1 MRQFLTTLSLV
12 WIAACIAAY
21 IYSQQ
26 QHISSSIALA
36 VVPAFLVELAFYLA
50 PGFPA
55 VRKKFDALGSK
66 PLRARRPGNFQVDVD
81 PVDNFGSPSTGVRA
95 RRPGNF
101 QVDVDP
107 VDDFGS
113 PSTGVPARRPG
124 NFQVD
129 VDPVDNFGS
138 PSTGV
143 RAALLSVSGVLPYL
157 METSRTGTF
166 GVIHFVE
173 LLAVVLIAAFW
184 YAWAARGLW
193 LDLLFLGFMAAVY
206 LSSLFD
212 QVYGHPAPHAA
223 LGILGKLM
231 WIRLGLMA
239 VLSLRPLEDARFGF
253 VPSHQEWRVG
263 VQHYLYFL
271 PVGAALGYWER
282 FARFH
287 PQQLVWW
294 KFLALLVGTFAG
306 ILWVVALA
314 EEFFFRA
321 FLQQVLARRLRS
333 ETFGLLTASVL
344 FGLAHL
350 PFRKFP
356 NWRAAIIAAVLGLF
370 CGLALIKARSVKAS
384 MVTHALVVTTWRM
397 FFTT

>member
-1 MRQFLTTLSLV
+1 M
-12 WIAACIAAY
+12 
-21 IYSQQ
+21 
-26 QHISSSIALA
+26 
-36 VVPAFLVELAFYLA
+36 PAFLVELAFYLA

-55 VRKKFDALGSK
+55 VRKKFDALG
-66 PLRARRPGNFQVDVD
+66 
-81 PVDNFGSPSTGVRA
+81 
-95 RRPGNF
+95 
-101 QVDVDP
+101 
-107 VDDFGS
+107 
-113 PSTGVPARRPG
+113 PA
-124 NFQVD
+124 
-129 VDPVDNFGS
+129 S
-138 PSTGV
+138 L
-143 RAALLSVSGVLPYL
+143 RAALLSASAVLPYL
-157 METSRTGTF
+157 METSRTGLFHRTYF
-166 GVIHFVE
+166 IE
-173 LLAVVLIAAFW
+173 LLAAVLIAAFW
-184 YAWAARGLW
+184 YAVWYRRIPRGL
-193 LDLLFLGFMAAVY
+193 LSDLLFLAFMAAVY
-206 LSSLFD
+206 LNRPFD
-212 QVYGHPAPHAA
+212 RIYGHPAPHVA
-223 LGILGKLM
+223 LGILGQLM

-239 VLSLRPLEDARFGF
+239 VLSLRTLEDARFGF
-253 VPSHQEWRVG
+253 VPSPEDWRVG

-287 PQQLVWW
+287 LQPMPWW
-294 KFLALLVGTFAG
+294 KFPLVLVATFAG

-333 ETFGLLTASVL
+333 ETFGLLAASVL

-356 NWRAAIIAAVLGLF
+356 NWRVAIIAGVLGLF

>member
-21 IYSQQ
+21 LYSHQ

-50 PGFPA
+50 PGFPE
-55 VRKKFDALGSK
+55 VRKKFDALGSR
-66 PLRARRPGNFQVDVD
+66 PLRA
-81 PVDNFGSPSTGVRA
+81 T
-95 RRPGNF
+95 
-101 QVDVDP
+101 
-107 VDDFGS
+107 
-113 PSTGVPARRPG
+113 
-124 NFQVD
+124 
-129 VDPVDNFGS
+129 
-138 PSTGV
+138 
-143 RAALLSVSGVLPYL
+143 LLSASAVLPYL
-157 METSRTGTF
+157 MVTSRMGTF
-166 GVIHFVE
+166 GAIHFVE
-173 LLAVVLIAAFW
+173 LTGVVLVAAFW
-184 YAWAARGLW
+184 YAWIPPGL
-193 LDLLFLGFMAAVY
+193 LPDVLFLGFMAAVY
-206 LSSLFD
+206 LSRPFD
-212 QVYGHPAPHAA
+212 QMYGHAAPHVA
-223 LGILGKLM
+223 LGILGQLM

-239 VLSLRPLEDARFGF
+239 VLSLRRLEDAHFGF
-253 VPSHQEWRVG
+253 VPSLGEWRVG

-282 FARFH
+282 VARFH
-287 PQQLVWW
+287 PQAMAWW
-294 KFLALLVGTFAG
+294 KFVALLVATFAG

-321 FLQQVLARRLRS
+321 FLQQVLARRMRS

-356 NWRAAIIAAVLGLF
+356 NWRVAIIAGVLGLF